1 MRSLVAVLLAASL
14 LTGCVSREGDA
25 PEGDK
30 PADPKPVELAVPIEV
45 RPVLETESTD
55 PTVLVLPTEDGERL
69 TMTDPI
75 FTIRGLDGAEVT
87 FEQNAGTW
95 VLNLDLDDAD
105 GDAFGGWTTE
115 HVGERLALVADQEVL
130 MAPQIQSA
138 ITGGEIQITANY
150 TRDEAEDLLDK
161 ITGE

>member
-14 LTGCVSREGDA
+14 LAGCVSREGGT
-25 PEGDK
+25 PEGDEDT
-30 PADPKPVELAVPIEV
+30 APKPVELAVPIEV

-55 PTVLVLPTEDGERL
+55 PTALVLPTEDGEQL

-75 FTIRGLDGAEVT
+75 FTIRELDSAEVT
-87 FEQNAGTW
+87 FEQNGGAW

-105 GDAFGGWTTE
+105 GDTFGDWTTE

-138 ITGGEIQITANY
+138 ITGGEIQIAGNY
-150 TRDEAEDLLDK
+150 TQDEVQDLLDK
-161 ITGE
+161 ITGK

>member
-1 MRSLVAVLLAASL
+1 MRALAAVLLAVSVLA
-14 LTGCVSREGDA
+14 GCVTRDGGTPGGD
-25 PEGDK
+25 ESTV
-30 PADPKPVELAVPIEV
+30 PKPVELAVPIEV

-55 PTVLVLPTEDGERL
+55 PTALVLPTEDGERL

-75 FTIRGLDGAEVT
+75 FTIRELDGAEVK

-95 VLNLDLDDAD
+95 VLNLDLNDVD

-138 ITGGEIQITANY
+138 ITGGEIQIAGNY
-150 TRDEAEDLLDK
+150 TQDDVQDLLDK
-161 ITGE
+161 ITGK